1 MLNSYLK
8 LAVRVLLRRK
18 FFTFISLFSITLTLL
33 VLLVVAAMMDH
44 MLASA
49 APESRLDRLLFVP
62 TAKLTGPRMQS
73 NGAPGYGLLALTAR
87 DLPGVEKASFYTAR
101 RSVISYHKGE
111 KIVSELRNADPAY
124 WEILDFTFVEG
135 GPLTAADEAAAEPV
149 AVMTDSA
156 RRRFFGPGARA
167 LDQYIEV
174 AGQRLRV
181 KGVVRSVSSMHLAAY
196 ADIWVP
202 LSAAPG
208 DDWRHLLRA
217 NFNAMLLARDRAAF
231 PAIRA
236 EFSARVARLTMP
248 HPELYDKASAA
259 AVTRFEEVSR
269 EMASGDEMETAAL
282 RMTILIAVLGL
293 GFMLLPTINRVNITI
308 SRIFERASEIGVRKA
323 FGASSRQ
330 LIGQFVVENIVLS
343 LIGGA
348 IGLLGAAAVLAWLN
362 GSGLIAE
369 AAFRINL
376 RVFFVALVLSIVF
389 GILSGAYPAWR
400 MSRLN
405 PVSALKGGGA

>member
-1 MLNSYLK
+1 
-8 LAVRVLLRRK
+8 
-18 FFTFISLFSITLTLL
+18 
-33 VLLVVAAMMDH
+33 
-44 MLASA
+44 
-49 APESRLDRLLFVP
+49 
-62 TAKLTGPRMQS
+62 
-73 NGAPGYGLLALTAR
+73 
-87 DLPGVEKASFYTAR
+87 
-101 RSVISYHKGE
+101 
-111 KIVSELRNADPAY
+111 
-124 WEILDFTFVEG
+124 
-135 GPLTAADEAAAEPV
+135 
-149 AVMTDSA
+149 
-156 RRRFFGPGARA
+156 
-167 LDQYIEV
+167 
-174 AGQRLRV
+174 
-181 KGVVRSVSSMHLAAY
+181 
-196 ADIWVP
+196 
-202 LSAAPG
+202 
-208 DDWRHLLRA
+208 
-217 NFNAMLLARDRAAF
+217 
-231 PAIRA
+231 
-236 EFSARVARLTMP
+236 MP

-293 GFMLLPTINRVNITI
+293 GFMLLPTINLVNITI

-330 LIGQFVVENIVLS
+330 LIGQFIVENIVLS